1 VPVRSARRRFDAV
14 LAGDETA
21 ALLEVEPTAPL
32 LHLEQ
37 LTCTTGATPVELS
50 DVWLRADRL
59 RVTSHLT
66 RPDPAPET
74 P

>member
-1 VPVRSARRRFDAV
+1 MPVTSARRRFDAV
-14 LAGDETA
+14 LAGDDNA
-21 ALLEVEPTAPL
+21 ALLDIPATDPL

-37 LTCTTGATPVELS
+37 LTTTDDTPLELS

-66 RPDPAPET
+66 RT
-74 P
+74 